1 MFFYKTLTQDLIMH
15 PSYFNAALAGHLS
28 QELRRQVEGSCS
40 GRLGYIIA
48 VIQEDAGEAG
58 YHRGRISEDGQA
70 VFSIK
75 YQAIVYRPF
84 RGEVVDG
91 VVGNVNKMGIFV
103 DVGPL
108 QCFISTHLVP
118 PDFAFDPNANPPC
131 FSSTEDTL
139 SIQKGTKIRL
149 KIVGTRV
156 DATEIFAIGTI
167 KEDYLGP
174 LQ

>member
-1 MFFYKTLTQDLIMH
+1 MFFYKELTQDLIMH
-15 PSYFNAALAGHLS
+15 PSYFNASLGGHLS
-28 QELRRQVEGSCS
+28 SELRRQVEGSCS

-48 VIQEDAGEAG
+48 VIDEVRGETG
-58 YHRGRISEDGQA
+58 HRGRIMEDGQA

-75 YQAIVYRPF
+75 YNAIIYRPF

-91 VVGNVNKMGIFV
+91 VVSSVNKMGIFV

-118 PDFAFDPNANPPC
+118 PDFAFDPNANPPS

-174 LQ
+174 L